1 LGLRTTG
8 WKRDGWFF
16 QVAGRLIVDQG
27 AGRDAAPL
35 PRETRIAV
43 SRRMCFALDLVNDAA
58 LIREYCRMHEP
69 GSVWAAVIEHIR
81 AQGVEALEIW
91 QRSDR
96 LFMIM
101 EAADDYPRHDAS
113 EVAQRETVRWEA
125 YMATFQRILPDA
137 TAGDKWSSMQRIFVL
152 SDHKGLSKS

>member
-1 LGLRTTG
+1 M
-8 WKRDGWFF
+8 
-16 QVAGRLIVDQG
+16 
-27 AGRDAAPL
+27 
-35 PRETRIAV
+35 

-69 GSVWAAVIEHIR
+69 GSVWPAVIEHIR

-101 EAADDYPRHDAS
+101 EAADDYPRRDTS
-113 EVAQRETVRWEA
+113 DVAHRETVRWEA
-125 YMATFQRILPDA
+125 YMATFQRTLPDA
-137 TAGDKWSSMQRIFVL
+137 AAGDKWSSMRRIFVL